1 MTNMKTKTFTPQMT
15 QFLELGAKN
24 RKRLSILGNKI
35 SNFNTDD
42 EYNHSYIYSVP
53 GLGKTHTVNDAM
65 SKNGINYVTISGNVS
80 NCLLYLLVYLVA
92 DFTIFWLIEFLL

>member
-1 MTNMKTKTFTPQMT
+1 MTPNTFTPEMIK
-15 QFLELGAKN
+15 FLETGSKN

-53 GLGKTHTVNDAM
+53 GLGKTHTVNEAM
-65 SKNGINYVTISGNVS
+65 SKNGIN
-80 NCLLYLLVYLVA
+80 
-92 DFTIFWLIEFLL
+92 